1 MKRMG
6 QIVLVGAL
14 SVMLLGCSGPGTSA
28 STTEASPSESAPT
41 AAEGEAVVESSE
53 APVVASAEGSPEE
66 VLAYIEQDFEA
77 TAQGLLDEQTALFAQ
92 TGDTYEG
99 YAGNVQAV
107 QGWYD
112 LAVSETEALGA
123 RTLENARQYYRSVV
137 ATIDHGDED
146 ALDAALD
153 DFYDLIYDDA
163 FDSYYDAIYDDAF
176 GEMYDYYYDGSIDG
190 GYDTMPYDEWYD
202 SKSDAYDAW
211 YDSKSD
217 VYDGW
222 YDAKSDVYD
231 EWFDV
236 NSGFYNNEFDI
247 NEVLRLDE

>member
-6 QIVLVGAL
+6 QIVLMGAL

-28 STTEASPSESAPT
+28 GTTGASPSASAPT
-41 AAEGEAVVESSE
+41 AAEGEAVTESSE

-66 VLAYIEQDFEA
+66 VLAYIEQDFET
-77 TAQGLLDEQTALFAQ
+77 TAQGLLDEQAALFAQ

-153 DFYDLIYDDA
+153 DLYDLIYDDA
-163 FDSYYDAIYDDAF
+163 FD
-176 GEMYDYYYDGSIDG
+176 EMYDYYYYDGSIDG

-202 SKSDAYDAW
+202 AKSDAYDAW
-211 YDSKSD
+211 YDAKSD